1 YPRQLERLVDD
12 ADLRRRLGENARAY
26 AREHFDPNRNA
37 RRFRAIFESM
47 LERPKRER
55 PPLPGLGEPAA
66 RRFVRSMGHLAGP
79 FAISLE
85 GARLHGHDAVIAAER
100 EIAAS
105 SGVVAQAEGG
115 VIHHRNT
122 FPDDPHLR
130 LWSGLIAEH
139 RGTPELAARELDF
152 AARHGVHRES

>member
-1 YPRQLERLVDD
+1 
-12 ADLRRRLGENARAY
+12 
-26 AREHFDPNRNA
+26 
-37 RRFRAIFESM
+37 
-47 LERPKRER
+47 
-55 PPLPGLGEPAA
+55 
-66 RRFVRSMGHLAGP
+66 
-79 FAISLE
+79 
-85 GARLHGHDAVIAAER
+85 

-115 VIHHRNT
+115 VIHHRNV